1 MSAKE
6 YTAINL
12 GMQPTLLLLAAGM
25 GSRYGGL
32 KQLDA
37 MGPSG
42 ETMIDYAVK
51 DACCAGFAKVV
62 FVIRKDFE
70 EDFRRQIGD
79 KHAGKVELGYAF
91 QDLCDL
97 PGDHTPPEG
106 RTKPWGTAHA
116 VRAARNS
123 ITEPF
128 AVINADDFYGRE
140 AYAQMAKQLQAS
152 GVHSPDP
159 SSETVRELSACMVGY
174 TLRNT
179 LSPHGMVNRGICAL
193 KGDKLQS
200 VQEYTA
206 IGKDADGQ
214 LSGENQMNER
224 VPLSDEAVV
233 SMNFW
238 GFTPAIFEPLE
249 VHFEAFLQARGQ
261 EPKSEYYL
269 PSLVDSL
276 IKAGE
281 VECPVLQ
288 TQSPWFGVT
297 YPEDKA
303 RVVESIQRLTD
314 AGVYSL

>member
-1 MSAKE
+1 M
-6 YTAINL
+6 NL
-12 GMQPTLLLLAAGM
+12 NMQPTLLLLAAGM

-42 ETMIDYAVK
+42 ETMIDYAVE
-51 DACCAGFAKVV
+51 DACRAGFAKVV

-79 KHAGKVELGYAF
+79 KHAGKIELSYAF
-91 QDLCDL
+91 QDLHDL
-97 PGDHTPPEG
+97 PGNHTPPEG

-116 VRAARNS
+116 VRAARDS

-140 AYAQMAKQLQAS
+140 AYAQMAKQLQAI
-152 GVHSPDP
+152 GAHSPDQ
-159 SSETVRELSACMVGY
+159 SSETRRELSACMVGY

-179 LSPHGMVNRGICAL
+179 LSPHGMVNRGICEL

-224 VPLSDEAVV
+224 VPLSAEAVV

-238 GFTPAIFEPLE
+238 GFTPAIFESLE
-249 VHFEAFLQARGQ
+249 AYFEAFLQARGQ

-303 RVVESIQRLTD
+303 RVVECIQRLTD
-314 AGVYSL
+314 AGIYSL